1 MTPLRASATHRRS
14 LRLRT
19 FAAAA
24 LLLGAA
30 ALRSEG
36 LPPIPSPTAT
46 CVPPAPAGQ
55 GRWSLPTQP
64 RVLARRAAFMLDRG
78 HGEQRLAFSLTVT
91 ARVWAEAG
99 GLWGLPDQDD
109 GAAPEAFVDEAYAGP
124 LLAEHGGGWRSPQA
138 FVLGPGPHQ
147 LLLRVSSLRPSGK
160 AGGAWLKALSDPVA
174 VFHPAPTPTPCGC
187 PEAPSRKDWPA
198 RLKGG
203 DLVLSVLSGRIQGAG
218 LMAQL
223 KDRDAWECRVRLPAA
238 AGGGPL
244 AVVASIHP
252 MGPGLAQLV
261 LGVDPDYRGPAEALG
276 YTPGAW
282 EPLRLQWCAGR
293 LTLRLAHA
301 PDAVIALDPGPLGLE
316 LAAQDLELGL
326 APAR

>member
-1 MTPLRASATHRRS
+1 
-14 LRLRT
+14 
-19 FAAAA
+19 
-24 LLLGAA
+24 
-30 ALRSEG
+30 
-36 LPPIPSPTAT
+36 
-46 CVPPAPAGQ
+46 
-55 GRWSLPTQP
+55 
-64 RVLARRAAFMLDRG
+64 VLARHAAFTLDRG
-78 HGEQRLAFSLTVT
+78 HAELSLPFSLTAT

-99 GLWGLPDQDD
+99 GLWGLPQQQD
-109 GAAPEAFVDEAYAGP
+109 GAPPEAFVDQAYAGP
-124 LLAEHGGGWRSPQA
+124 LLAELGGGWRSPQA

-147 LLLRVSSLRPSGK
+147 IELRVSSLGPAGQ
-160 AGGAWLKALSDPVA
+160 AGGAWLKALSDPQP
-174 VFHPAPTPTPCGC
+174 VFRAAPTPTPCGC
-187 PEAPSRKDWPA
+187 PDAPSRKDWPS

-203 DLVLSVLSGRIQGAG
+203 DLVLSVLSGRVQGAG

-223 KDRDAWECRVRLPAA
+223 KDRDAWQCRVRLPADA
-238 AGGGPL
+238 AGRPL

-261 LGVDPDYRGPAEALG
+261 LGVDPDYRGPADALG

-301 PDAVIALDPGPLGLE
+301 PAAVIALDPGPLGLE